1 MGIEKQ
7 GDGTFTLGALK
18 RIRGDDLKP
27 VPVPV
32 KKKAKVKA
40 KAKKT

>member
-1 MGIEKQ
+1 MGIDKQ

-27 VPVPV
+27 VPITPR
-32 KKKAKVKA
+32 KKKVKA
-40 KAKKT
+40 KAKKR